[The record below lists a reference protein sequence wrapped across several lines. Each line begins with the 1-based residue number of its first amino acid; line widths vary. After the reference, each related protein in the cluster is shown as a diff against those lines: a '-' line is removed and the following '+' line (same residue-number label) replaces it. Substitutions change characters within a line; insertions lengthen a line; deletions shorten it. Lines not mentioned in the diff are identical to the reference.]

1 MKRLLSLFLC
11 FSLIASMF
19 TGCANSSPTEVTAV
33 ETTNTVVTYTTESPD
48 TEAASEATAP
58 AEEIPAFT
66 GLSDPSLLTYV
77 EDGIYATLENQFASD
92 DYIIEEVSASYISQE
107 YLDEL
112 AYNSQKNTFFG
123 YTLSDLDAQFSGDR
137 YVFTLGEDGRT
148 AVQKMDVLQDDTYDQ
163 ILKNVAI
170 GTGVILVCVT
180 VSVASAGLGA
190 PAAVIMV
197 FAAAAKTGATF
208 AASGA
213 CLSAASK
220 AIVTGYQTGDIN
232 EAMKAAALAGSEGFK
247 WGAITGVITGGA
259 GKALQLRR
267 ASTNTLPSPRE
278 SELRAIRKYHA
289 TEEQVTYLNG
299 HKVPWGTPGGTRPDG
314 IINRN
319 GVLEALEV
327 KRYDLSN
334 SSTVGNLCSTLKRQV
349 TDRLLNLPAGS
360 TQRIVLD
367 VKGRKFPQSVI
378 DSAVSRIQF
387 TLRDV
392 APDIIID
399 IMR

>member
-1 MKRLLSLFLC
+1 MKRLLSLILC
-11 FSLIASMF
+11 FSLIASIF
-19 TGCANSSPTEVTAV
+19 AGCANSSPAEVAVV
-33 ETTNTVVTYTTESPD
+33 ETANTVTVSTAETPGTDE
-48 TEAASEATAP
+48 ASEPTSP

-77 EDGIYATLENQFASD
+77 EDDIYATLEKQFASD

-112 AYNSQKNTFFG
+112 AYNSQKNIFFG

-148 AVQKMDVLQDDTYDQ
+148 AVQKMDVLHDDTYDQ

-190 PAAVIMV
+190 PAAVTMV
-197 FAAAAKTGATF
+197 FTAAAKTGATF

-220 AIVTGYQTGDIN
+220 AIVTGYQTGDVKQ
-232 EAMKAAALAGSEGFK
+232 ALKAAAIGGSEGFK
-247 WGAITGVITGGA
+247 WGAISGSVTGGA
-259 GKALQLRR
+259 GKAIKLHKITSGNKIPTPQAAEQL
-267 ASTNTLPSPRE
+267 AQEMYGGKS
-278 SELRAIRKYHA
+278 
-289 TEEQVTYLNG
+289 QVSYLNG
-299 HKVPWGTPGGTRPDG
+299 KEVNFNTPGATRPD
-314 IINRN
+314 IVRN
-319 GVLEALEV
+319 MHGHLEAIEV
-327 KRYDLSN
+327 KNYNLANASN
-334 SSTVGNLCSTLKRQV
+334 RAELTHELKRQIAARV
-349 TDRLLNLPAGS
+349 RDLPEGS
-360 TQRIVLD
+360 TQRIVLNTQGRGFSKELIDD
-367 VKGRKFPQSVI
+367 VVKHLQKAL
-378 DSAVSRIQF
+378 D
-387 TLRDV
+387 DV
-392 APDIIID
+392 YPDIPID